1 MVIVEGCGDEE
12 CGGGAVVR
20 VKGGERKMK
29 RRQMK
34 MKKQTVSSSFEGKKE
49 TNHEHIAWS

>member
-1 MVIVEGCGDEE
+1 MVIVEGCGDED

-34 MKKQTVSSSFEGKKE
+34 MKKQTVRVKSEDVLDNSLQ
-49 TNHEHIAWS
+49 I